1 MFKYFSCSPNASRKS
16 LLNKQV
22 TIKVNGRGRKK
33 EKRENPDDSLLLP
46 FFLTDVSM
54 NNKFIV
60 FDVVG
65 VTKVRK

>member
-1 MFKYFSCSPNASRKS
+1 MAGG
-16 LLNKQV
+16 V
-22 TIKVNGRGRKK
+22 RKK
-33 EKRENPDDSLLLP
+33 KRENPDDSLLLP

-65 VTKVRK
+65 VTRVRK

>member
-1 MFKYFSCSPNASRKS
+1 MAGG
-16 LLNKQV
+16 V
-22 TIKVNGRGRKK
+22 RKK
-33 EKRENPDDSLLLP
+33 KRENPDDSLLLP

-65 VTKVRK
+65 SPGFVNNKGKKREKHCGTLIVA